1 MKKRNIFVIL
11 LAFLLFF
18 GFYFTFFRNRVSSDK
33 ETATKSNTE
42 NVTELKPST
51 ADSDKGAPRDII
63 KCQNVVVTPQ
73 ITTEL
78 FTYVSG
84 KKVRMDYRMSATS
97 EEKSGNHQA
106 LYDGEW
112 VYIWDR
118 GVNDLAPADG
128 LKTRVGSFVINS
140 DIGILG
146 EVKAFKNGNMSGDR
160 MCNKWDDVDPVF
172 EVPKNVTFTES
183 IDTEKIWRERLDAVC
198 TICGKVSDEE
208 APSVCQKNL
217 SCK

>member
-1 MKKRNIFVIL
+1 MKKRNTLTIL
-11 LAFLLFF
+11 LVLLLLC
-18 GFYFTFFRNRVSSDK
+18 GFYFIFFHNRVSSNK
-33 ETATKSNTE
+33 EAITKSDTT
-42 NVTELKPST
+42 NVTKQEAST
-51 ADSDKGAPRDII
+51 TDSDKEASRDII

-106 LYDGEW
+106 FYDGVW

-118 GVNDLAPADG
+118 GVNDLAPVDG
-128 LKTRVGSFVINS
+128 LKTRVGSFAINN
-140 DIGILG
+140 DTGTLG
-146 EVKAFKNGNMSGDR
+146 EVKAFKSGNMSGDR

-172 EVPKNVTFTES
+172 EVPKNVTFTQS
-183 IDTEKIWRERLDAVC
+183 PDTEKIWRERLDAVC
-198 TICGKVSDEE
+198 MICSKVPDEE